1 MPLSVQAKL
10 ALELFNRKIGGQVSR
25 QEIIIS
31 TRWSAK
37 TVDTYINKKWINTIL
52 SPIGND
58 HFSVILKSELSED
71 SFYDLQTQVDP
82 RVRN

>member
-10 ALELFNRKIGGQVSR
+10 ALALFNRKIGGQVSR

-31 TRWSAK
+31 TKWSAK
-37 TVDTYINKKWINTIL
+37 TVDTYINKKWVNTIL
-52 SPIGND
+52 LPNGNNT
-58 HFSVILKSELSED
+58 FTVILKRELSELEFD
-71 SFYDLQTQVDP
+71 DLQTQVDY